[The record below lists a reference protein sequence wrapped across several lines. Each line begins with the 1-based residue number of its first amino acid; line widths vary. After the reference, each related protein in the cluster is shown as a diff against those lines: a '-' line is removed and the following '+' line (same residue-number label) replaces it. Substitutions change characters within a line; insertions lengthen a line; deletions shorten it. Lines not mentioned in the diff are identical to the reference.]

1 MVVEINIKY
10 LIVYVYVT
18 SRNTSLET
26 PLSLGL
32 SVWKPRLSDV
42 GRCGDVLHGSGADDA
57 QINIGKLDYMWRERR
72 RRNEE
77 QGVNP

>member
-1 MVVEINIKY
+1 M
-10 LIVYVYVT
+10 
-18 SRNTSLET
+18 
-26 PLSLGL
+26 
-32 SVWKPRLSDV
+32 
-42 GRCGDVLHGSGADDA
+42 LHGSGADDA